1 MHKKNFP
8 LENDRILKEPVIWL
22 IPSLHLWKIA
32 SSRKLINSES
42 YYIGTEF
49 NSVKWYFK
57 VPKSPPIQSGCSDQG
72 SGVGGRPWPAG
83 QDHGWDLECDSCVG
97 NAECLLEHLSQLG
110 PGASAA
116 AKWQQSALQLEDR
129 RRWDKQAFD
138 LSWRERGHLRLAGLL
153 SSFLSLAVNSS
164 MISTFITNVSPWSIQ
179 CIYTILFDNFFLLT
193 SIFLYDT
200 WLLLLPFFFNSGSLL
215 PLRMKHV

>member
-1 MHKKNFP
+1 MAALTRAQGWEAGP
-8 LENDRILKEPVIWL
+8 GRLG
-22 IPSLHLWKIA
+22 KITGEI
-32 SSRKLINSES
+32 RRVM
-42 YYIGTEF
+42 
-49 NSVKWYFK
+49 SVT
-57 VPKSPPIQSGCSDQG
+57 V
-72 SGVGGRPWPAG
+72 VRA
-83 QDHGWDLECDSCVG
+83 

-164 MISTFITNVSPWSIQ
+164 MISPFITNVSPWSIQ
-179 CIYTILFDNFFLLT
+179 CIYAILFDKLFLLT